1 MLLPWVSGSKHIWM
15 RSFKWGTMQPCS
27 SKGCKTAVGQNC
39 RSGKNHLTNQGR
51 LMKVCTGVKKDHFFL
66 QNSTL
71 IFSNSTFLWA
81 TRLHSTSFERSD
93 SYLLRF
99 SLKIG
104 ITALLRYFIFA
115 QRCDIYLT
123 FRGHRA
129 NQTPLA
135 FFRILERSWPL
146 TSIFLLWISRYMLC
160 LLVLKRKLAV
170 LALICSKSRNLTTWQ
185 FCFTTL

>member
-1 MLLPWVSGSKHIWM
+1 
-15 RSFKWGTMQPCS
+15 MQPCS
-27 SKGCKTAVGQNC
+27 LKECRIIEDQNWRFFRKMVLLDPGTHFFESSLICKTNFS
-39 RSGKNHLTNQGR
+39 RSATLTSSS
-51 LMKVCTGVKKDHFFL
+51 FAAF
-66 QNSTL
+66 
-71 IFSNSTFLWA
+71 WA

-129 NQTPLA
+129 NQTSLA

-146 TSIFLLWISRYMLC
+146 TSIFWFESTD
-160 LLVLKRKLAV
+160 
-170 LALICSKSRNLTTWQ
+170 ICGDYLFWKEIEP
-185 FCFTTL
+185 F